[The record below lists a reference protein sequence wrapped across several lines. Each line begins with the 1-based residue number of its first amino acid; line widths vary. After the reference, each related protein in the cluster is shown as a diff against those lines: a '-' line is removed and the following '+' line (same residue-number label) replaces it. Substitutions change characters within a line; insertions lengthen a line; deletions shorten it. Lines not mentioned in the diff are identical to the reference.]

1 MLASVKHYAKHGPS
15 GGNERVSDVGVPTT
29 GAGGSPAGTP
39 KLEPGGRASSADVL
53 ATVSGESKV
62 RVSVAR
68 WQNLMR
74 GWLLPQNISLYQNLI
89 PSSPWIVPG

>member
-62 RVSVAR
+62 RIKVEFD
-68 WQNLMR
+68 
-74 GWLLPQNISLYQNLI
+74 PKKYQKLAEGEHFHFHLWT
-89 PSSPWIVPG
+89 PL

>member
-62 RVSVAR
+62 RIKVEFD
-68 WQNLMR
+68 QKK
-74 GWLLPQNISLYQNLI
+74 YQKLAEGEHFHFHLWT
-89 PSSPWIVPG
+89 PL